1 MKHPQVALLTHGRAW
16 TPIATSAHRPI
27 ARSPLQCGRV
37 VVGSNHVI
45 WNRTPTSMVGRLAT
59 VLIQMT
65 GDKPVAGSLRKALGK
80 LERPPTP

>member
-1 MKHPQVALLTHGRAW
+1 
-16 TPIATSAHRPI
+16 
-27 ARSPLQCGRV
+27 
-37 VVGSNHVI
+37 
-45 WNRTPTSMVGRLAT
+45 MVGRLAT